1 MSDVAE
7 EEPTEESSEET
18 AEEPEEKTA
27 PEAAPEAAAASPRTP
42 TDELKVVIIMK
53 ADKIMLGVQSPDCDP
68 VYTTMTGSLAAA
80 LKKVSALVKEAKE
93 KWAANPRYPKADLPA
108 PPPPPAPARVPVSTP
123 AREPTKPPSFF

>member
-1 MSDVAE
+1 MTDVAE
-7 EEPTEESSEET
+7 EEPIEDSSEET
-18 AEEPEEKTA
+18 AE
-27 PEAAPEAAAASPRTP
+27 EAAPEAAAASPRTP

-80 LKKVSALVKEAKE
+80 LKKVPALVKEAKE

-108 PPPPPAPARVPVSTP
+108 PPPPPAPARIPASTP